1 MPSAGR
7 HDACVQLQPWQPYE
21 AAPRENYLLACM
33 PLRFYQ
39 LRWAFMRCNPLTWPV
54 GRCAFTYGEA
64 LVFALV
70 LAQMVWVALMWA
82 FHAEFRVDVAL
93 TGEVDPCIRFQYC
106 YFLSGHCCAC
116 MHTSMDVTIRTT

>member
-1 MPSAGR
+1 MWLQVSPAPDGRLKAGPV
-7 HDACVQLQPWQPYE
+7 AVQPWQPYE
-21 AAPRENYLLACM
+21 SSPRENYLLACM

-64 LVFALV
+64 LVFGLV

-82 FHAEFRVDVAL
+82 FHAEFRVDV
-93 TGEVDPCIRFQYC
+93 V
-106 YFLSGHCCAC
+106 LSGALVPV
-116 MHTSMDVTIRTT
+116 VTCGAQLTVVTCGLSCPL